1 MINVCLVLNN
11 KLNIKQING
20 GPMKNKYSLRITLIL
35 FIFITS
41 CMEEAIVEQQIGN
54 DFAVNST
61 LSKGSYL
68 STVQLD
74 SSVQKEKKEKVKRL
88 RKEFEKPYVIIEK
101 PENILLQKLREKFLN
116 YSQLSKYSKYGALP
130 VQSTASITIEVD
142 VWAFETY
149 YNSPGFSL
157 AISPKFDWLTNNS
170 YISLLR
176 NTYGFSHFMTVR
188 DFIPIAESN
197 GYPLSNIIAGVD
209 AHFPQ
214 QVINS
219 YNQSDTRGPCGFY
232 YADEPDHV
240 PLSFFNG
247 LGQQIIPY
255 SAIDSVNKFVN
266 YIRGKYPPPNSKI
279 VIGETTVNSVT
290 KFDEI
295 VDFVTITWYGDPINL
310 WLFLSTDQRDRWTEF
325 NSFGDKFNY
334 LWISG
339 ASDRGEMDRLMG
351 HARNM
356 NKNSI
361 WLYAGEN
368 GVSNESYWDAIYEFS
383 YYAFIHSFLTRKERK
398 YICVY
403 SYNGYGDPMELTS
416 WDLTDI
422 VDTGEFR
429 FLSN

>member
-1 MINVCLVLNN
+1 
-11 KLNIKQING
+11 
-20 GPMKNKYSLRITLIL
+20 MKSKYLLRGILIL
-35 FIFITS
+35 FLFIT
-41 CMEEAIVEQQIGN
+41 CCNEEAIVEQKAVN
-54 DFAVNST
+54 DSAVNSK
-61 LSKGSYL
+61 LAKGSDL
-68 STVQLD
+68 STMHAD
-74 SSVQKEKKEKVKRL
+74 SIIQKEKKEKVKKL
-88 RKEFEKPYVIIEK
+88 KKELEKPYVVIEK
-101 PENILLQKLREKFLN
+101 PETILLQKLKEKYLN
-116 YSQLSKYSKYGALP
+116 YSKVGKSSTPGVLS
-130 VQSTASITIEVD
+130 VQSTSSITIEVD
-142 VWAFETY
+142 VWAFQEY
-149 YNSPGFSL
+149 INSPGFSL

-176 NTYGFSHFMTVR
+176 NTYGFSHFMTVH
-188 DFIPIAESN
+188 DYIPIAESN

-219 YNQSDTRGPCGFY
+219 YNQSGTRGPCGFY

-240 PLSFFNG
+240 PTSFFNE

-266 YIRGKYPPPNSKI
+266 YIRGKYPQPNSKI
-279 VIGETTVNSVT
+279 IIGETTVNSTT

-295 VDFVTITWYGDPINL
+295 VDFVTITWYGDPINF
-310 WLFLSTDQRDRWTEF
+310 WPILSKDQRDRWTEF
-325 NSFGDKFNY
+325 NSFGNKFNY

-339 ASDRGEMDRLMG
+339 ASDRGEMDQLMG
-351 HARNM
+351 HARNL
-356 NKNSI
+356 NKNNL
-361 WLYAGEN
+361 WLYAGEM
-368 GVSNESYWDAIYEFS
+368 GMSNEAYWDAIYEFS

-422 VDTGEFR
+422 IDTGEIR
-429 FLSN
+429 ILSN

>member
-1 MINVCLVLNN
+1 
-11 KLNIKQING
+11 
-20 GPMKNKYSLRITLIL
+20 MKSKYLLRGILIL
-35 FIFITS
+35 FLFIT
-41 CMEEAIVEQQIGN
+41 CCNEEAIVEQKAVN
-54 DFAVNST
+54 DSAVNST
-61 LSKGSYL
+61 LVKGSNL
-68 STVQLD
+68 STMHAD
-74 SSVQKEKKEKVKRL
+74 SIIQKEKKEKVKRL
-88 RKEFEKPYVIIEK
+88 KKELEKPYVVIEK
-101 PENILLQKLREKFLN
+101 PETILLQKLKEKYLN
-116 YSQLSKYSKYGALP
+116 FSKVGKSSTSGVLS
-130 VQSTASITIEVD
+130 VQSTSSITIEVN
-142 VWAFETY
+142 VWAFEEY
-149 YNSPGFSL
+149 NNSPGFSL

-176 NTYGFSHFMTVR
+176 NTYGFSHFMTVH
-188 DFIPIAESN
+188 DYIPIAESN

-219 YNQSDTRGPCGFY
+219 YNQSGTRGPCGFY

-240 PLSFFNG
+240 PTSFFNE

-266 YIRGKYPPPNSKI
+266 YIRGKYPQPNSKI
-279 VIGETTVNSVT
+279 IIGETTVNSTT

-295 VDFVTITWYGDPINL
+295 VDFVTITWYGDPINF
-310 WLFLSTDQRDRWTEF
+310 WPILSKDQRDRWTEF
-325 NSFGDKFNY
+325 NSFGNKFNY

-339 ASDRGEMDRLMG
+339 ASDRGEMDQLMG
-351 HARNM
+351 HARNL
-356 NKNSI
+356 NKNNL
-361 WLYAGEN
+361 WLYAGEM
-368 GVSNESYWDAIYEFS
+368 GMSNEAYWDAIYEFS

-422 VDTGEFR
+422 IDTGEIR
-429 FLSN
+429 ILSN

>member
-1 MINVCLVLNN
+1 
-11 KLNIKQING
+11 
-20 GPMKNKYSLRITLIL
+20 MKSKYLLRGVLIL
-35 FIFITS
+35 FLFIT
-41 CMEEAIVEQQIGN
+41 CCNEEAIVEQKAVN
-54 DFAVNST
+54 DSAVNST
-61 LSKGSYL
+61 LAKGSDL
-68 STVQLD
+68 STMHAD
-74 SSVQKEKKEKVKRL
+74 SIIQKEKKEKVKIL
-88 RKEFEKPYVIIEK
+88 KKELEKPYVVIEK
-101 PENILLQKLREKFLN
+101 PEKILLQKLKEKYLN
-116 YSQLSKYSKYGALP
+116 YSKVGKSSTPGVLS
-130 VQSTASITIEVD
+130 VQSTSSITIEVD
-142 VWAFETY
+142 VWAFQEY
-149 YNSPGFSL
+149 INSPGFSL

-176 NTYGFSHFMTVR
+176 NTYGFSRFMTVH
-188 DFIPIAESN
+188 DYIPIAESN

-219 YNQSDTRGPCGFY
+219 YNQSGTRGPCGFY

-240 PLSFFNG
+240 PTSFFNE

-266 YIRGKYPPPNSKI
+266 YIRGKYPQPNSKI
-279 VIGETTVNSVT
+279 IIGETTVNSTT

-295 VDFVTITWYGDPINL
+295 VDFVTITWYGDPINF
-310 WLFLSTDQRDRWTEF
+310 WPILSKDQRDRWTEF
-325 NSFGDKFNY
+325 NSFGNKFNY

-339 ASDRGEMDRLMG
+339 ASDRGEMDQLMG
-351 HARNM
+351 HARNL
-356 NKNSI
+356 NKNNL
-361 WLYAGEN
+361 WLYAGEM
-368 GVSNESYWDAIYEFS
+368 GMSNEAYWDAIYEFS

-422 VDTGEFR
+422 IDTGEIR
-429 FLSN
+429 ILSN